1 MRDSGTAVPGV
12 TVPSVAHAIQLALA
26 ELHGAALAMQAGLHV
41 ALAEHAFQQ
50 EVRLQGPWLEVLL
63 WASEGS
69 QSKSLKC
76 SNFMKK

>member
-1 MRDSGTAVPGV
+1 V

-50 EVRLQGPWLEVLL
+50 EV
-63 WASEGS
+63 
-69 QSKSLKC
+69 
-76 SNFMKK
+76 